1 MNAATINQMIRF
13 RRNLISWCFTK
24 ILWMGYRFVVGY
36 GSVLGHW
43 WYKYNSLLL

>member
-24 ILWMGYRFVVGY
+24 ILYEY
-36 GSVLGHW
+36 GL
-43 WYKYNSLLL
+43 